1 MIPPRMIA
9 LRLSMAP
16 FWPKMVSSIK
26 SSELQNAIFKKKI
39 HQHRNCLECKYREV
53 TNVKIMTATLN
64 DVDVDPLHK
73 S

>member
-1 MIPPRMIA
+1 MQF
-9 LRLSMAP
+9 S
-16 FWPKMVSSIK
+16 KK
-26 SSELQNAIFKKKI
+26 KKKI
-39 HQHRNCLECKYREV
+39 HQHRNWLECKYREV